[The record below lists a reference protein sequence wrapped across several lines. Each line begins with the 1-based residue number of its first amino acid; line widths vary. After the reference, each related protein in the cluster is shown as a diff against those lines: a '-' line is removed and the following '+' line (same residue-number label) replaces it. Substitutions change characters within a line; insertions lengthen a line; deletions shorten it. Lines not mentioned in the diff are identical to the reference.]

1 MSNFIKTLEIKNF
14 KSIKH
19 LQPLDCK
26 RVNVIIGKP
35 NVGKSNILEALSL
48 LGSTYSMDKK
58 FMSEFIRYED
68 VTNLFYDN
76 DITNPIHIKTDNLNC
91 SLFSF
96 DFSHQFY
103 YLLGKEWV
111 KLFENSS
118 NWSDLSNIGDDILK
132 KLNNEIW
139 AFKQIQFE
147 GESSNASGRGMSNN
161 SPNPFKTYIF
171 NDKVKFDQNSNGY
184 LLPPYGKNLY
194 VTLKKEEALIEQISK
209 IFEEYGLK
217 FLFVPKT
224 KEFKVEK
231 IIDRVAFEYPYS
243 STADTLRRLLFHLTA
258 IESNKD
264 SILILEEPESHSF
277 PGYIWQLANRI
288 AIDDDNQY
296 FIATHSPY
304 ILETL
309 MQELGDDDLNI
320 WITYFEHYETKVHP
334 LSKNELQEMYDLGGD
349 IFFNMDKF
357 EKSKAV

>member
-26 RVNVIIGKP
+26 RVNVVIGKP

-48 LGSTYSMDKK
+48 LGSTYSTDKK

-68 VTNLFYDN
+68 ITNFFYDN
-76 DITNPIHIKTDNLNC
+76 DTSNSIQVNTDKLNC

-96 DFSHQFY
+96 DFSNEFY
-103 YLLGKEWV
+103 YLLGSEWV
-111 KLFENSS
+111 KLFENISKREEI
-118 NWSDLSNIGDDILK
+118 SDIYPENIEGRND
-132 KLNNEIW
+132 EIW
-139 AFKQIQFE
+139 ALKKILID
-147 GESSNASGRGMSNN
+147 GEHSNIEKRSLGNDY
-161 SPNPFKTYIF
+161 PNPFKTYIF
-171 NDKVKFDQNSNGY
+171 NDKIKFDNNKNGF
-184 LLPPYGKNLY
+184 LLPPYGENLY
-194 VTLKKEEALIEQISK
+194 VTLKKEEALIELISK
-209 IFEEYGLK
+209 IFEEYSLK

-243 STADTLRRLLFHLTA
+243 TTADTLRRLLFHLTA
-258 IESNKD
+258 IESNQD
-264 SILILEEPESHSF
+264 SILILEEPESHSY
-277 PGYIWQLANRI
+277 PPYIWQLANRI
-288 AIDDDNQY
+288 AQDVDNQY

-320 WITYFEHYETKVHP
+320 WVTYFENYETKVHP